1 MRIVKK
7 LQQALREEKVQYG
20 QGDEFDEIS
29 EILARCVG
37 ISGVYE
43 SILKDVGGKLGAKNG
58 REGLSAEQILK
69 LGFLRKRLGLTY
81 RGLSEAT
88 LDSLS
93 VRRFLNLGMGESLKR
108 SAIHGNLKA
117 VSDSTWGMLNE
128 CLIQHGIKS
137 GYEDGKSLRGDTTT
151 VETNIHYPTD
161 AGLLNDSVRV
171 LMRNMER
178 AKELI
183 GAEVKYTDHSRRTKS
198 LLYRINNTRQEK
210 KRHKQ
215 YLELIRVTRAV
226 VRDAGVVLKEIEK
239 SACLDLGRL
248 TQFIRCE
255 SELKTYIP
263 LANKVIDQ
271 SYRRVVKKEEVPVA
285 EKIVSIF
292 EVHTDIIVK
301 GFRDVVFGHKIR
313 VATGKSCMIL
323 SVEVLDGNPKDSTL
337 IPDILKDHQDTF
349 GAAPEEAA
357 FDGCFASQANR
368 DLLKEAGVEELTFSK
383 NLSIPLESLVSS
395 KRVHRWLRRF
405 RAGIEGSISFLKRV
419 FSFSRVC
426 DRSLET
432 FKAALQLGAAACN
445 LTILARYNIAR
456 ANI

>member
-1 MRIVKK
+1 MRILKK
-7 LQQALREEKVQYG
+7 LQQALREEKVQFG
-20 QGDEFDEIS
+20 RGDEFDEIS
-29 EILARCVG
+29 SILEECQG
-37 ISGVYE
+37 IGAVYE
-43 SILKDVGGKLGAKNG
+43 SILKDVSGNPGARNG

-93 VRRFLNLGMGESLKR
+93 VRRFLNLGMGESLRR

-117 VSDSTWGMLNE
+117 VSDSTWSMLNE
-128 CLIQHGIKS
+128 CLIQHGVKS

-161 AGLLNDSVRV
+161 ASLLNDSVRV
-171 LMRNMER
+171 LTRNMVR
-178 AKELI
+178 AREFI
-183 GAEVKYTDHSRRTKS
+183 GAEVEYIDHSRRSKS

-210 KRHKQ
+210 RRHKQ
-215 YLELIRVTRAV
+215 YLELIRVVRAV
-226 VRDAGVVLKEIEK
+226 VREAEVVLKALEK
-239 SACLDLGRL
+239 ADCLDLGRL
-248 TQFIRCE
+248 IQLLKCQ

-271 SYRRVVKKEEVPVA
+271 SYRRVVKKEAVPVA

-292 EVHTDIIVK
+292 EVHTDILVK

-323 SVEVLDGNPKDSTL
+323 SLEILDGNPKDSTL
-337 IPDILKDHQDTF
+337 IPDMLEDHQDTF
-349 GAAPEEAA
+349 GTAPEDAA

-383 NLSIPLESLVSS
+383 NLSMPLESLVSS
-395 KRVHRWLRRF
+395 KRVHRLLMHF

-419 FSFSRVC
+419 FSFNRIR

-445 LTILARYNIAR
+445 LTILARYNIVR